1 MNKLIIIGLIFLPCL
16 SNFCNAD
23 LPPSQAEILQLK
35 KNDSRFFR
43 EYEIT
48 SPLLCLALI
57 EYRKAAISRNVDHLY
72 SIRTEPFKKVVSREV
87 FETQLL
93 NNVKMP
99 TEILYSK
106 NQSIVTEDT
115 AKLNVFYFQ
124 TDGNFDYVITSTDQW
139 KFDTKH
145 KQWLLVS
152 NSLSWGSS
160 IVK

>member
-1 MNKLIIIGLIFLPCL
+1 MNKLLVLGLCFLPCL
-16 SNFCNAD
+16 SNLCIAD
-23 LPPSQAEILQLK
+23 LPPSQEEILQLK

-43 EYEIT
+43 KYEIT
-48 SPLLCLALI
+48 SPSLCLALI
-57 EYRKAAISRNVDHLY
+57 KYRTAAISRNVDHLY
-72 SIRTEPFKKVVSREV
+72 SIRTESFKKVVSREV

-99 TEILYSK
+99 TEILYSEK
-106 NQSIVTEDT
+106 QSIVTDDT

-124 TDGNFDYVITSTDQW
+124 TDGKFDYVITSSDQW
-139 KFDTKH
+139 TFDAKH